1 MSFSLKQH
9 VYVLAPTEGKRIIA
23 KVEVASVTIFKH
35 LKDEDVVSY
44 VTYTFKTESILKNSN
59 AAQFPEEIVYGTY
72 EQAKEA
78 LLASIDTSKPEKLTV
93 K

>member
-9 VYVLAPTEGKRIIA
+9 VYVLAPVDGKRIIA
-23 KVEVASVTIFKH
+23 KVEVSSVTTFRS
-35 LKDEDVVSY
+35 LKDEDVTIK
-44 VTYTFKTESILKNSN
+44 VTYTFKTENKDKNLS
-59 AAQFPEEIVYGTY
+59 AAQFPEKIVYETY

-78 LLASIDTSKPEKLTV
+78 LLASIDTSKPEELTV